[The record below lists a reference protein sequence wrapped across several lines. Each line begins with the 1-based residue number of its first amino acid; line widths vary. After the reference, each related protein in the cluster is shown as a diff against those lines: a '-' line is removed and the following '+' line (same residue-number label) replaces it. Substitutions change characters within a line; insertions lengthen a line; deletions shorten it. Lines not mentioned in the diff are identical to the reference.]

1 MKINSAA
8 NVPRSSRRSSRVAGN
23 GVQPIPAPVVPP
35 ERLPPP
41 SSEEWVP
48 REFEDSAIL
57 WIIVIG
63 MAVIVVAAAFLLST
77 L

>member
-1 MKINSAA
+1 M
-8 NVPRSSRRSSRVAGN
+8 
-23 GVQPIPAPVVPP
+23 
-35 ERLPPP
+35 PPP
-41 SSEEWVP
+41 SSEESVTGQ
-48 REFEDSAIL
+48 FEDSAIL